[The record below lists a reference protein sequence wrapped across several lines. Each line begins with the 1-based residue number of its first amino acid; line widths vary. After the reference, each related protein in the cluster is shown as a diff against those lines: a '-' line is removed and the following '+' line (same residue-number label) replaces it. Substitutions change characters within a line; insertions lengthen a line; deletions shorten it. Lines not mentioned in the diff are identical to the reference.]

1 MSNKDSVNCLIEE
14 NQKLKNEIQ
23 ILVVNLKKTLHK
35 ASSLISKFL
44 ELKEKIDFYESLNF
58 VSSDEFVKGFN
69 KAFQMMQ
76 NFINNKIEKDER
88 IC

>member
-1 MSNKDSVNCLIEE
+1 MSNKDSIDCLIEE
-14 NQKLKNEIQ
+14 NQKLKDEIQ
-23 ILVVNLKKTLHK
+23 ILVVNLKKTLYK
-35 ASSLISKFL
+35 ASGLISKFL

-58 VSSDEFVKGFN
+58 VSSDEFAKGFN